1 MGVRFSS
8 LAPYKKWLKSHFL
21 FTIVHGGLMKPGEQ
35 IPFDHV
41 KNFRELGGY
50 AAADGRHVKY
60 GLLFRGPALCGLSES
75 DKKAIND
82 LHIKTVL
89 DFRSKNE
96 SDHNPEYVPDS
107 ASYFRKCASID
118 RYGHEIDY
126 SPGTIEKLTHK
137 FITLFRLIR
146 GMITNDVYNAMPFH
160 NKAFQM
166 MFDLLEHQ
174 QVPMFFHCA
183 AGKDRTGVAAILIL
197 LALGVDRKTALDD
210 YELTNVYYADNIEAV
225 LRRHKLLTAI
235 SKTAKY
241 RYSAGAGVQRGVAD
255 SMLDLIYERYH
266 TFEAYLEAEYG
277 IDKVRLEHLRD
288 LYLE

>member
-1 MGVRFSS
+1 MADKAIFC
-8 LAPYKKWLKSHFL
+8 LQLCL
-21 FTIVHGGLMKPGEQ
+21 GGHMKPGEQ
-35 IPFDHV
+35 MSFDNV
-41 KNFRELGGY
+41 KNFRDLGGY
-50 AAADGRHVKY
+50 AAADNRHVKY

-75 DKKAIND
+75 DTKKIDELN
-82 LHIKTVL
+82 LKTVL

-96 SDHNPEYVPDS
+96 SEHNPEYIPSS
-107 ASYFRKCASID
+107 ASYYRQCASID
-118 RYGHEIDY
+118 RYGNEIDY

-146 GMITNDVYNAMPFH
+146 GIITNDVYNAMPFH

-166 MFDLLEHQ
+166 MFKLLEQ
-174 QVPMFFHCA
+174 QQIPMFFHCA

-197 LALGVDRKTALDD
+197 MSLGVDRETALDD
-210 YELTNVYYADNIEAV
+210 YELTNVYYADNIEAT
-225 LRRHKLLTAI
+225 LQKHKLLTAI

-241 RYSAGAGVQRGVAD
+241 RYTAGAGVQRAVAD
-255 SMLDLIYERYH
+255 SMLDLIFERYQ

-277 IDKVRLEHLRD
+277 IDAAQLEHLRE